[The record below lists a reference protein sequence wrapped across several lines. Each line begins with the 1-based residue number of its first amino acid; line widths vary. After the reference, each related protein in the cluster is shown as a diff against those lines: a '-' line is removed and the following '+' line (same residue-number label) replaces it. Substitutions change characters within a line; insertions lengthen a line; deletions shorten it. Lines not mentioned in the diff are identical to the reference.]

1 MKDRKLLMPVR
12 RTTRKFYLSPSAG
25 RNDLSASSTVAL
37 IGSSTPSQN
46 DMRPSAIDSVICPK
60 RDRSSFSNKPAT
72 TRSALWLI
80 EVESLA
86 KMFPRNYKSA
96 FSQTDNCVEK
106 IMHHI
111 AARFG
116 LIVAV
121 AVLAAAKVA
130 AQQAPSAAGQN
141 LQPNAGGEEA
151 AVKRIVDGIMQPY
164 LAQSQ
169 RIAGGHVWKRSPFLG
184 TIVAVS
190 LHGHRYFFPYGKAT
204 DAGAPFTRET
214 LVEIGSCTKTFT
226 TTLFALAIN
235 RNQIAPDASAQK
247 YMPNGYTLRAQ
258 QLTPLELA
266 DFTSG
271 MPDDPTN
278 LPRGLE
284 QRSIEHYTV
293 RDFLTWA
300 SNYQPRTRLPA
311 PYKYSN
317 AGIGLLSYL
326 VASATGK
333 TWEDQMNAEIL
344 QPLGLNDTT
353 LRPTPEQQR
362 RLAQGHNRAGQNAP
376 RWPVYAW
383 YAAGGLRST
392 AHDMISFGE
401 AYLGH
406 NEVNGKPVSAELI
419 AAMQLAQKPIFTMP
433 TGNKQAMAWIN
444 NIRGSSPVIMKNGG
458 TAGFGSGIAICPTK
472 DAAIFIGINQAGA
485 QPIAKGVEILGR
497 LP

>member
-1 MKDRKLLMPVR
+1 
-12 RTTRKFYLSPSAG
+12 
-25 RNDLSASSTVAL
+25 
-37 IGSSTPSQN
+37 
-46 DMRPSAIDSVICPK
+46 
-60 RDRSSFSNKPAT
+60 
-72 TRSALWLI
+72 
-80 EVESLA
+80 
-86 KMFPRNYKSA
+86 
-96 FSQTDNCVEK
+96 
-106 IMHHI
+106 MHRI
-111 AARFG
+111 TSRFG
-116 LIVAV
+116 LIVTV
-121 AVLAAAKVA
+121 GIFMAANVF
-130 AQQAPSAAGQN
+130 AQEEPSTASPR
-141 LQPNAGGEEA
+141 LQPNAEPEEA
-151 AVKRIVDGIMQPY
+151 AVRGVVDAIMQPY
-164 LAQSQ
+164 LAQRQ
-169 RIAGGHVWKRSPFLG
+169 RTAGSHEWIRSPHLG

-190 LHGHRYFFPYGKAT
+190 LRGHRYFFPYGKAT
-204 DAGAPFTRET
+204 DAGAPITRET
-214 LVEIGSCTKTFT
+214 VMEIGSCTKTFT
-226 TTLFALAIN
+226 TTLFALAIK
-235 RNQIAPDASAQK
+235 RNQIVPDASAQK
-247 YMPNGYTLRAQ
+247 YMPKGYTLRAQ

-284 QRSIEHYTV
+284 QRSIASYTV

-300 SNYQPRTRLPA
+300 SNYEPRTRLPA

-326 VASATGK
+326 VATATGK
-333 TWEDQMNAEIL
+333 TWEEQLNSEIL
-344 QPLGLNDTT
+344 EPLGMADTT

-362 RLAQGHNRAGQNAP
+362 RLAEGHNRAGQDAP

-406 NEVNGKPVSAELI
+406 NEVNGRPVSTELI

-433 TGNKQAMAWIN
+433 NGNKQAMAWVN
-444 NIRGSSPVIMKNGG
+444 DVRGGAPVILKNGG

-472 DAAIFIGINQAGA
+472 DAAIFIGMNQVGA
-485 QPIAKGVEILGR
+485 QPVEKAVEILRR

>member
-1 MKDRKLLMPVR
+1 
-12 RTTRKFYLSPSAG
+12 
-25 RNDLSASSTVAL
+25 
-37 IGSSTPSQN
+37 
-46 DMRPSAIDSVICPK
+46 
-60 RDRSSFSNKPAT
+60 
-72 TRSALWLI
+72 
-80 EVESLA
+80 
-86 KMFPRNYKSA
+86 
-96 FSQTDNCVEK
+96 
-106 IMHHI
+106 MHRMTS
-111 AARFG
+111 RFV
-116 LIVAV
+116 LIVTV
-121 AVLAAAKVA
+121 GIFMAANVF
-130 AQQAPSAAGQN
+130 AQEEPSTASPR
-141 LQPNAGGEEA
+141 LQPNAEPEEA
-151 AVKRIVDGIMQPY
+151 AVRGVVDAIMQPY
-164 LAQSQ
+164 LAQRQ
-169 RIAGGHVWKRSPFLG
+169 RTAGSHEWIRSPHLG

-190 LHGHRYFFPYGKAT
+190 LRGHRYFFPYGKAT
-204 DAGAPFTRET
+204 DAGAPITRET
-214 LVEIGSCTKTFT
+214 VVEIGSCTKTFT

-235 RNQIAPDASAQK
+235 RDQIVPDAPAQK

-284 QRSIEHYTV
+284 QRSIASYTV

-300 SNYQPRTRLPA
+300 SNYEPRTRLPA

-326 VASATGK
+326 VATATGK
-333 TWEDQMNAEIL
+333 TWEEQLNSEIL
-344 QPLGLNDTT
+344 EPLGMADTT

-362 RLAQGHNRAGQNAP
+362 RLAGGHNRAGQDAP

-406 NEVNGKPVSAELI
+406 NEVNGRPVSTELM

-433 TGNKQAMAWIN
+433 NGNKQAMAWVN
-444 NIRGSSPVIMKNGG
+444 DVRGGAPVILKNGG

-472 DAAIFIGINQAGA
+472 DAAIFIGMNQVGA
-485 QPIAKGVEILGR
+485 QPVEKAVEILRR